1 MLSFIYIAQDGKT
14 IQKHSPF
21 SNMLISE
28 ASPLTEV
35 KRPKDQ
41 LKAHIRAQNQ
51 TLILETSERV
61 FARQGLAKT
70 TTQMI
75 ADEAG
80 LPKANVHYYYRSKKD
95 LLEAVL
101 ERILRLWLDSVSEF
115 NVEEGPKHNLTR
127 YISEKIDQSRTN
139 KNASKIFAMALIGE
153 EIFVLDYLKSLFV
166 TELSR
171 EKATIQV
178 WVDKGLMRPVS
189 TEHLFISIWAM
200 TQTYAD
206 FDAQVKIMLQKDE
219 LEESDYEEAKQFI
232 TRMVLAGCGVVEQPL

>member
-1 MLSFIYIAQDGKT
+1 MSD
-14 IQKHSPF
+14 
-21 SNMLISE
+21 
-28 ASPLTEV
+28 V

-41 LKAHIRAQNQ
+41 LKAHIREQNQ

-80 LPKANVHYYYRSKKD
+80 LPKANIHYYYRSKKD

-101 ERILRLWLDSVSEF
+101 ERILRLWLHSVSRF
-115 NVEEGPKHNLTR
+115 DVDEGPKQNLTR
-127 YISEKIDQSRTN
+127 YIEEKIEQSRTN

-153 EIFVLDYLKSLFV
+153 EAFVLDYLRRLFV

-171 EKATIQV
+171 EEATIQT
-178 WVDKGLMRPVS
+178 WVEKGWMQPVS

-206 FDAQVKIMLQKDE
+206 FDAQVKILLKKDT
-219 LEESDYEEAKQFI
+219 LEISDYDDAKAFV
-232 TRMVLAGCGVVEQPL
+232 TRMVLAGCGVTQ

>member
-1 MLSFIYIAQDGKT
+1 M
-14 IQKHSPF
+14 
-21 SNMLISE
+21 SE
-28 ASPLTEV
+28 E

-51 TLILETSERV
+51 ALILETSERV

-115 NVEEGPKHNLTR
+115 NVEEGPKRNLTR

-153 EIFVLDYLKSLFV
+153 ERFVLDYLRSLFV
-166 TELSR
+166 SELQR
-171 EKATIQV
+171 EKDTIET
-178 WVDKGLMRPVS
+178 WVNQGLMAPVP

-206 FDAQVKIMLQKDE
+206 FDAQVKILLQKE
-219 LEESDYEEAKQFI
+219 ALEEKDYEEAKHFI
-232 TRMVLAGCGVVEQPL
+232 TRMVLAGCGVVE

>member
-1 MLSFIYIAQDGKT
+1 MSDA
-14 IQKHSPF
+14 
-21 SNMLISE
+21 
-28 ASPLTEV
+28 

-101 ERILRLWLDSVSEF
+101 ERILEMWLHSVSEF
-115 NVEEGPKHNLTR
+115 NVEEGPKQNLTR
-127 YISEKIDQSRTN
+127 YISEKIDQSRDN
-139 KNASKIFAMALIGE
+139 KNASKVFAMALIGE
-153 EIFVLDYLKSLFV
+153 ESFVLDYLRRLFV

-171 EKATIQV
+171 EKVTIEA
-178 WVDKGLMRPVS
+178 WVNKGLMDPVPV
-189 TEHLFISIWAM
+189 EHLFISIWAM

-206 FDAQVKIMLQKDE
+206 FDAQVRIMLQKDA
-219 LEESDYEEAKQFI
+219 LEESDYEEAKAFI
-232 TRMVLAGCGVVEQPL
+232 TRMVLAGCGVKALS

>member
-1 MLSFIYIAQDGKT
+1 M
-14 IQKHSPF
+14 
-21 SNMLISE
+21 SN
-28 ASPLTEV
+28 V

-41 LKAHIRAQNQ
+41 LKAHIREQNQ
-51 TLILETSERV
+51 THILETSERV

-80 LPKANVHYYYRSKKD
+80 LPKANIHYYYRSKKD

-101 ERILRLWLDSVSEF
+101 ERILRLWLHSVSEF
-115 NVEEGPKHNLTR
+115 NVEEGPKKNLTR

-153 EIFVLDYLKSLFV
+153 EAFVLDYLRRLFV

-171 EKATIQV
+171 EKATIQH
-178 WVDKGLMRPVS
+178 WVEKGLMQPVS

-206 FDAQVKIMLQKDE
+206 FDAQVKILLQKDT
-219 LEESDYEEAKQFI
+219 LEETDYNDAKDFI
-232 TRMVLAGCGVVEQPL
+232 TRMVLAGCGVTE

>member
-1 MLSFIYIAQDGKT
+1 
-14 IQKHSPF
+14 
-21 SNMLISE
+21 
-28 ASPLTEV
+28 LTEV

>member
-1 MLSFIYIAQDGKT
+1 MSDA
-14 IQKHSPF
+14 
-21 SNMLISE
+21 
-28 ASPLTEV
+28 

-101 ERILRLWLDSVSEF
+101 ERILNLWLNSVSEF
-115 NVEEGPKHNLTR
+115 NVEQGPKHNLTR
-127 YISEKIDQSRTN
+127 YISEKIDQSRID
-139 KNASKIFAMALIGE
+139 KNASKVFAMALIGE
-153 EIFVLDYLKSLFV
+153 EAFVLDYLRRLFV

-171 EKATIQV
+171 EKATIET
-178 WVDKGLMRPVS
+178 WVNDGLMDPVPV
-189 TEHLFISIWAM
+189 EHLFISIWAM

-206 FDAQVKIMLQKDE
+206 FDAQVKIMLQKDT
-219 LEESDYEEAKQFI
+219 LEESDYEEAKAFI
-232 TRMVLAGCGVVEQPL
+232 TRMVLAGCGVKELS